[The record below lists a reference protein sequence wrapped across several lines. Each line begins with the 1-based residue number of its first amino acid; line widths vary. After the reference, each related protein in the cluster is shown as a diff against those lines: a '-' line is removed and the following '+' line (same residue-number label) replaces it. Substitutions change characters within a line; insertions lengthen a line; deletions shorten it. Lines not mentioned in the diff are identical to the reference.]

1 MRKIKNY
8 IIVILLTISGLSA
21 VNAQGITLSDSATL
35 SLITCSPG
43 PQIYALFGHTA
54 IRLVDP
60 TRGLDIVFNYGM
72 FNFNKPNFYLKFI
85 QGATD
90 YELGAYETK
99 YFLPEYRERNSSV
112 TEQMLNLTTVEKQQL
127 ADALFVNYQPENREY
142 RYNFVYDNCS
152 TRPRDKI
159 LSVIKDKVVYDY
171 VSEPQTFRN
180 WVGTYTGENT
190 WAKFGIDMLLGREA
204 DELSTRWSSMFLPEV
219 LCREFGAVKII
230 AHDGTTRSLVNA
242 EKIIVH
248 RQDSIVKT
256 NFLQLPITVTLTVLL
271 LGVFLIFYE
280 KRRKKYYKIIDSV
293 LLIVSGLA
301 GVIIFYLM
309 FFSVHPLVHS
319 NFNLL
324 WCNPLNVLVG
334 LFLWNRKLRSVIN
347 YFQLA
352 NVLLFFG
359 ALLVFVLSVQA
370 LNVAFIPLIVLLLVR
385 SVNWIMKK
393 SKQLKKL

>member
-60 TRGLDIVFNYGM
+60 ARGLDIVFNYGM

-112 TEQMLNLTTVEKQQL
+112 TEQMLNLTTAEKQQL

-242 EKIIVH
+242 EKIIVP

-271 LGVFLIFYE
+271 LGVLLIFYE

>member
-8 IIVILLTISGLSA
+8 VITIFLIISSLSA
-21 VNAQGITLSDSATL
+21 VNAQGNMLSDSATL

-60 TRGLDIVFNYGM
+60 ARGLDIVFNYGM

-242 EKIIVH
+242 EKIIVP

-324 WCNPLNVLVG
+324 WCNPLNILVG
-334 LFLWNRKLRSVIN
+334 LFLCNTKLRSVIN

-393 SKQLKKL
+393 SKKLKKL

>member
-8 IIVILLTISGLSA
+8 VITIFLIISSLLA
-21 VNAQGITLSDSATL
+21 VNAQGNMLSDSATL

-60 TRGLDIVFNYGM
+60 ARGLDIVFNYGM

-112 TEQMLNLTTVEKQQL
+112 TEQMLNLTTAEKQQL

-230 AHDGTTRSLVNA
+230 APDGTTRSLVNA
-242 EKIIVH
+242 EKIIVS

-256 NFLQLPITVTLTVLL
+256 NYLQLPTTVTLTVLL
-271 LGVFLIFYE
+271 LGVLLIFYE

-393 SKQLKKL
+393 SKKLKKL

>member
-8 IIVILLTISGLSA
+8 VITIFLIISSLLA
-21 VNAQGITLSDSATL
+21 VNAQGNMLSDSATL

-60 TRGLDIVFNYGM
+60 ARGLDIVFNYGM

-242 EKIIVH
+242 EKIIVP

>member
-8 IIVILLTISGLSA
+8 VITILLIISGLSA

-60 TRGLDIVFNYGM
+60 ARGLDIVFNYGM

-242 EKIIVH
+242 EKIIVP

-271 LGVFLIFYE
+271 LGVLLIFYE

-324 WCNPLNVLVG
+324 WCNPLNILVG

-393 SKQLKKL
+393 SKKLKKL